1 MKRADMRVSTVRLN
15 RGFERGISYSEFFFQ
30 NLHLLLLF
38 AVVSAGE
45 LRPCPRESWGNHC
58 QPLSKTC
65 SSSGLCFAYIVCY
78 SSIGCSG
85 LVVAYLLRE
94 TLNLVLL
101 EQRKYKTIYST
112 PIYLNTHYGANSLS

>member
-1 MKRADMRVSTVRLN
+1 MRVSTVRLN
-15 RGFERGISYSEFFFQ
+15 RGFVRGISYSEFFFQ

-38 AVVSAGE
+38 AVLSAGE
-45 LRPCPRESWGNHC
+45 LGPCPRESWGNHC

-65 SSSGLCFAYIVCY
+65 SYIVCY

-85 LVVAYLLRE
+85 LVAYLLRE

-101 EQRKYKTIYST
+101 KQRKHKTIYST
-112 PIYLNTHYGANSLS
+112 SVYLNTHYGANSLC